1 MTRLRSAPTKS
12 ALLGLRKQVRF
23 LEAGHA
29 LLERK
34 RELLTRL
41 VYQNIKDYRARK
53 EKAHAALRQAYR
65 WLSIA
70 QLRMGERSIAQAS
83 LGAAPS
89 TRMTVLARSS
99 LGVQYPSVE
108 AAVVPPQPVGLLGTD
123 PSFDE
128 ARRAFALA
136 SVTLAEL
143 TTVEMALYRLI
154 SEQRKAQKRV
164 NALKYNIIPAY
175 RKAIKRIAEALE
187 EEERGTLFQIKRLRE
202 ATARKAAGRDAGSH
216 ATDEP
221 ATREGRS

>member
-1 MTRLRSAPTKS
+1 MNRLRTAPTKS
-12 ALLGLRKQVRF
+12 ALINLRKQVRF
-23 LEAGHA
+23 LENGHA

-41 VYQNIKDYRARK
+41 VYQHINEYRDK
-53 EKAHAALRQAYR
+53 KQTAHAALRSAYR

-70 QLRMGERSIAQAS
+70 QLRMGDRSIAQAT
-83 LGAAPS
+83 LGATPS
-89 TRMTVLARSS
+89 ISMKVLPRRA

-108 AAVVPPQPVGLLGTD
+108 ASVVAPQPVGLLGTD

-128 ARRAFALA
+128 ARRAFAEAAVHLA
-136 SVTLAEL
+136 QLA
-143 TTVEMALYRLI
+143 TVEMALYRLI

-175 RKAIKRIAEALE
+175 TKAIKKIAEALE

-202 ATARKAAGRDAGSH
+202 AAARKTS
-216 ATDEP
+216 T
-221 ATREGRS
+221 

>member
-1 MTRLRSAPTKS
+1 MTRLRTAPTKS
-12 ALLGLRKQVRF
+12 ALLNLRKQVRF
-23 LEAGHA
+23 LKDGHT

-41 VYQNIKDYRARK
+41 VYQHIKEYQDLK
-53 EKAHAALRQAYR
+53 TTAHAAVQKAYR

-70 QLRMGERSIAQAS
+70 QLRMGDRTITQAI

-89 TRMTVLARSS
+89 TSMKVLPRRS

-108 AAVVPPQPVGLLGTD
+108 ARVVAPQPVGLLGTD

-128 ARRAFALA
+128 ARHAFAQAAVDLA
-136 SVTLAEL
+136 RLAA
-143 TTVEMALYRLI
+143 VEMALYRLI

-164 NALKYNIIPAY
+164 NALKYNIIPSY
-175 RKAIKRIAEALE
+175 TRAIKRIAEALE

-202 ATARKAAGRDAGSH
+202 ASQRKNRA
-216 ATDEP
+216 
-221 ATREGRS
+221 

>member
-12 ALLGLRKQVRF
+12 ALLALRKQVRF
-23 LEAGHA
+23 LEDGHT

-41 VYQNIKDYRARK
+41 VYQHIREYQDLKRTTKDAVQK
-53 EKAHAALRQAYR
+53 AYR

-70 QLRMGERSIAQAS
+70 QLRMGDRTIAQAT
-83 LGAAPS
+83 LGASLS
-89 TRMTVLARSS
+89 TSMKVLPRRS

-108 AAVVPPQPVGLLGTD
+108 ATVVAPQPVGLLGTD

-128 ARRAFALA
+128 ARHSFAQAAVNLA
-136 SVTLAEL
+136 KLAA
-143 TTVEMALYRLI
+143 VEMALYRLI

-164 NALKYNIIPAY
+164 NALKYNIIPSY
-175 RKAIKRIAEALE
+175 KKVIKRIAEALE

-202 ATARKAAGRDAGSH
+202 AAARKNSARHGS
-216 ATDEP
+216 
-221 ATREGRS
+221 

>member
-12 ALLGLRKQVRF
+12 ALLALRKQVRF
-23 LEAGHA
+23 LEDGHT

-41 VYQNIKDYRARK
+41 VYQHIREYQDLKLTTKDAVQK
-53 EKAHAALRQAYR
+53 AYR

-70 QLRMGERSIAQAS
+70 QLRMGDRTLNQAT
-83 LGAAPS
+83 LGASPS
-89 TRMTVLARSS
+89 TSMKVLPRRS

-108 AAVVPPQPVGLLGTD
+108 ATVVAPQPVGLLGTD

-128 ARRAFALA
+128 ARHSFAQAAVNLA
-136 SVTLAEL
+136 KLAA
-143 TTVEMALYRLI
+143 VEMALYRLI

-164 NALKYNIIPAY
+164 NALKYNIIPSY
-175 RKAIKRIAEALE
+175 KKAIKRIAEALE

-202 ATARKAAGRDAGSH
+202 AAARKDSA
-216 ATDEP
+216 
-221 ATREGRS
+221 

>member
-1 MTRLRSAPTKS
+1 MTKLRSAPTKS
-12 ALLGLRKQVRF
+12 ALLNLRKQVRF
-23 LEAGHA
+23 LEDGHT

-41 VYQNIKDYRARK
+41 VYQHIREYQELKHSAESTLHK
-53 EKAHAALRQAYR
+53 AYR

-70 QLRMGERSIAQAS
+70 QLRMGDRNITQAT

-89 TRMTVLARSS
+89 TEMRVLPRRS

-108 AAVVPPQPVGLLGTD
+108 ARVVAPQPVGLLGTD

-128 ARRAFALA
+128 ARRAFAHAAVNLA
-136 SVTLAEL
+136 QLAA
-143 TTVEMALYRLI
+143 VEMALYRLI

-164 NALKYNIIPAY
+164 NALKYNIIPSY
-175 RKAIKRIAEALE
+175 KKAIKRIAEALE

-202 ATARKAAGRDAGSH
+202 AGEREHAAGRAS
-216 ATDEP
+216 
-221 ATREGRS
+221 

>member
-12 ALLGLRKQVRF
+12 ALLSLRKQVRF
-23 LEAGHA
+23 LEDGHT

-41 VYQNIKDYRARK
+41 VYQHIREYQELKGTA
-53 EKAHAALRQAYR
+53 ESALQVAYR

-70 QLRMGERSIAQAS
+70 QLRMGDRTITQAT
-83 LGAAPS
+83 LGATPS
-89 TRMTVLARSS
+89 TAMKILPRRS

-108 AAVVPPQPVGLLGTD
+108 AAVVAPLPIGLLGTD

-128 ARRAFALA
+128 ARRTFAEA
-136 SVTLAEL
+136 SVRLAQL
-143 TTVEMALYRLI
+143 AAVEMALYRLI

-175 RKAIKRIAEALE
+175 RKTIKRIAEALE

-202 ATARKAAGRDAGSH
+202 AAEGKKAQDKSA
-216 ATDEP
+216 
-221 ATREGRS
+221 

>member
-12 ALLGLRKQVRF
+12 ALLNLRKQVRF
-23 LEAGHA
+23 LEDGHT

-41 VYQNIKDYRARK
+41 VYQHIKEYQELKQTAN
-53 EKAHAALRQAYR
+53 AALIKAYR

-70 QLRMGERSIAQAS
+70 QLRMGDRMITQAS
-83 LGAAPS
+83 LGAAAS
-89 TRMTVLARSS
+89 TRMKVLPRRS

-108 AAVVPPQPVGLLGTD
+108 ASVMAPMPVGLLGTD

-128 ARRAFALA
+128 ARQAFAQAAVHLA
-136 SVTLAEL
+136 RLAA
-143 TTVEMALYRLI
+143 VEMALYRLI

-175 RKAIKRIAEALE
+175 RKAIKRISEALE

-202 ATARKAAGRDAGSH
+202 AAERQDAGH
-216 ATDEP
+216 
-221 ATREGRS
+221 